1 MCEVYTSPS
10 LGQGLQE
17 APQPLQRPRAGHIDR
32 YQSMINDDDYD
43 HDDHDHDNYNEDTSA
58 ALNKSLECSF

>member
-1 MCEVYTSPS
+1 MCEVYTGPS

-17 APQPLQRPRAGHIDR
+17 APQPLQRPRAGHIDS
-32 YQSMINDDDYD
+32 YKSMINDDDHD
-43 HDDHDHDNYNEDTSA
+43 HDDYDEDTSA

>member
-17 APQPLQRPRAGHIDR
+17 APQPLQRPRAGHIDS
-32 YQSMINDDDYD
+32 YQTMINDRDHDDYD
-43 HDDHDHDNYNEDTSA
+43 EDTSA